1 MYNYSVQ
8 VKFPKGQCVMKIAVI
23 TNKNKDTGLMTATKV
38 AKFLCGK
45 AEVFMSN
52 DTVLDSACGVTY
64 TEPDELFCVSD
75 LAIVIGG
82 DGTLLNVA
90 SQCAK
95 ANIPALGI
103 NLGRIGFMTEVEV
116 SDIENSLTKLLSGEY
131 TKEKRMLLK
140 ASINDTETYHA
151 LNDIVVSKRDHEQ
164 LIGVDLY
171 AGGELVYHY
180 DADGLII
187 ATPTGSTGYSISAG
201 GPVVDPGMDL
211 YVATPI
217 CAHMLLARSAVLPA
231 DKELTVKLSDKDA
244 IICADGQM
252 QRIIT
257 CDDIIKISKSNYEFE
272 LIKIGKSSFYN
283 TLINKLS

>member
-1 MYNYSVQ
+1 
-8 VKFPKGQCVMKIAVI
+8 MKIAVI
-23 TNKNKDTGLMTATKV
+23 TNKNKDIGLETATKV
-38 AKFLCGK
+38 AELLSEN
-45 AEVFMSN
+45 AEVFMSK
-52 DTVLDSACGVTY
+52 DTRLETSCDVNYVES
-64 TEPDELFCVSD
+64 DELFCVAD
-75 LAIVIGG
+75 VAIVIGG

-90 SQCAK
+90 SRCAK

-116 SDIENSLTKLLSGEY
+116 SDIENSIKKLLVGDYE
-131 TKEKRMLLK
+131 KEKRMLLK
-140 ASINDTETYHA
+140 ATINDSETYHA

-164 LIGVDLY
+164 LIGVDLF
-171 AGGELVYHY
+171 ADGELVYHY

-231 DKELTVKLSDKDA
+231 NKELLIKISDKDA

-257 CDDIIKISKSNYEFE
+257 SDDEIKISKSDYEFE
-272 LIKIGKSSFYN
+272 LIKIGNSSFYN

>member
-8 VKFPKGQCVMKIAVI
+8 VKIPKGQYGMRIAVI
-23 TNKNKDTGLMTATKV
+23 TNKNKDTGLKTATKV
-38 AKFLCGK
+38 AQFLHGQ
-45 AEVFMSN
+45 AEVYMSE
-52 DTVLDSACGVTY
+52 DTVLDIECGVTY
-64 TEPDELFCVSD
+64 VPSEELFGVAE
-75 LAIVIGG
+75 LAVVIGG

-90 SQCAK
+90 SGCAR

-103 NLGRIGFMTEVEV
+103 NLGRIGFMTEIEV
-116 SDIENSLTKLLSGEY
+116 SDIENSLTKLLAGDY

-140 ASINDTETYHA
+140 ASINNEETYHA

-171 AGGELVYHY
+171 AEGELVYHY

-257 CDDIIKISKSNYEFE
+257 NDDVIRISKSGYEFE

>member
-1 MYNYSVQ
+1 MR
-8 VKFPKGQCVMKIAVI
+8 IAVI
-23 TNKNKDTGLMTATKV
+23 TNKTKDTGLKTAMKV
-38 AKFLCGK
+38 AKCLNGR
-45 AEVFMSN
+45 AEVYMSD
-52 DTVLDSACGVTY
+52 DTALDCDCGVKY
-64 TEPDELFCVSD
+64 VSGNEIFEV
-75 LAIVIGG
+75 AEVAVVIGG

-90 SQCAK
+90 SECAR
-95 ANIPALGI
+95 ASIPVLGI
-103 NLGRIGFMTEVEV
+103 NLGRVGFMTEVEV
-116 SDIENSLTKLLSGEY
+116 SDIENSLEKLLSGEFV
-131 TKEKRMLLK
+131 KEKRMLLK
-140 ASINDTETYHA
+140 ATINNDETYHA

-231 DKELTVKLSDKDA
+231 DKELVVKVSDKDA
-244 IICADGQM
+244 MISADGQM
-252 QRIIT
+252 QRIVT
-257 CDDIIKISKSNYEFE
+257 SDDEIRISKSDYEFE

>member
-1 MYNYSVQ
+1 MR
-8 VKFPKGQCVMKIAVI
+8 IAVI
-23 TNKNKDTGLMTATKV
+23 TNKNKDTGLKTATKV
-38 AKFLCGK
+38 AEFLRGQ
-45 AEVFMSN
+45 AEVYMSE
-52 DTVLDSACGVTY
+52 DAMLDIECGVTY
-64 TEPDELFCVSD
+64 VPLEELFCIAE
-75 LAIVIGG
+75 LAVVIGG

-90 SQCAK
+90 SECAK

-116 SDIENSLTKLLSGEY
+116 SDIENSLTKLLAGDY

-140 ASINDTETYHA
+140 ASINDSETYHA

-171 AGGELVYHY
+171 AEGELVYHY

-257 CDDIIKISKSNYEFE
+257 NDDVIRISKSGYEFE
-272 LIKIGKSSFYN
+272 LVKIGKSSFYN

>member
-1 MYNYSVQ
+1 
-8 VKFPKGQCVMKIAVI
+8 MKIAVI
-23 TNKNKDTGLMTATKV
+23 TNRTKDIGLETAAKV
-38 AKFLCGK
+38 AKFLEGR
-45 AEVFMSN
+45 AEVYIS
-52 DTVLDSACGVTY
+52 DDSVLSVKCGVKY
-64 TEPDELFCVSD
+64 VAYDEIFTIAE

-103 NLGRIGFMTEVEV
+103 NLGRVGFMTEVEV
-116 SDIENSLTKLLSGEY
+116 SDIEDSLAKLLSGNY
-131 TKEKRMLLK
+131 VKEKRMLLK
-140 ASINDTETYHA
+140 ATINDKETYHA
-151 LNDIVVSKRDHEQ
+151 LNDIVVSKRDHEK

-171 AGGELVYHY
+171 AEGELVYHY

-231 DKELTVKLSDKDA
+231 DKELLVKLSDKDA
-244 IICADGQM
+244 IISADGEK
-252 QRIIT
+252 QRIIAS
-257 CDDIIKISKSNYEFE
+257 DDEIKISKSDYEFE

>member
-1 MYNYSVQ
+1 MR
-8 VKFPKGQCVMKIAVI
+8 IAVI
-23 TNKNKDTGLMTATKV
+23 TNKTKDTGFETAIKV
-38 AKFLCGK
+38 AKFLNGR
-45 AEVFMSN
+45 AEVYMSN
-52 DTVLDSACGVTY
+52 DTVLDCDCGVRY
-64 TEPDELFCVSD
+64 VSGNEIFEI
-75 LAIVIGG
+75 AEVAVVIGG

-90 SQCAK
+90 SECAK
-95 ANIPALGI
+95 ENIPVLGI
-103 NLGRIGFMTEVEV
+103 NLGKVGFMTEVEV
-116 SDIENSLTKLLSGEY
+116 SDIENSLEKLLSGEFV
-131 TKEKRMLLK
+131 KEKRMLLK
-140 ASINDTETYHA
+140 ATINNNETYHA

-252 QRIIT
+252 QGIIT
-257 CDDIIKISKSNYEFE
+257 NDDVIKISKSNYEFE